1 VNGARPRPA
10 PHTTTRLATD
20 PPRAT
25 PGEKPGG
32 KPGEQR
38 AVAGRPA
45 SPRQLVIAAVTPLVL
60 IMLWAAFLVVT
71 QATPAGA
78 RIGSPAP
85 SFALADLDGNPL
97 RLADLRGRP
106 VIVNFWAS
114 WCAPCVEE
122 FPLLR
127 AALAAH
133 AGDRLAIVGIVYRDR
148 SEAAR
153 AFMARMGATWP
164 AVMDPAETVAA
175 EYGIFNPPQSF
186 FIGRDGVI
194 AGRQIGQLSA
204 ADLDRQL
211 GLILGKE

>member
-1 VNGARPRPA
+1 MA
-10 PHTTTRLATD
+10 
-20 PPRAT
+20 
-25 PGEKPGG
+25 
-32 KPGEQR
+32 
-38 AVAGRPA
+38 
-45 SPRQLVIAAVTPLVL
+45 PLVL
-60 IMLWAAFLVVT
+60 IALWATFLVVT
-71 QATPAGA
+71 EGTPAGA
-78 RIGSPAP
+78 RIGTPAP

-153 AFMARMGATWP
+153 EFMTRMGATWP
-164 AVMDPAETVAA
+164 AVMDPAETVAGQF
-175 EYGIFNPPQSF
+175 GIFNPPESF

>member
-1 VNGARPRPA
+1 VVAPTTGDPGQEGAG
-10 PHTTTRLATD
+10 TR
-20 PPRAT
+20 R
-25 PGEKPGG
+25 
-32 KPGEQR
+32 R
-38 AVAGRPA
+38 A
-45 SPRQLVIAAVTPLVL
+45 SPRLLVTAAVTPLVL
-60 IMLWAAFLVVT
+60 IALSAAVLVAMQPT
-71 QATPAGA
+71 QAPA
-78 RIGSPAP
+78 RIGTPAP

-97 RLADLRGRP
+97 RLADLLGRP

-127 AALAAH
+127 AALSAH
-133 AGDRLAIVGIVYRDR
+133 AGDGLAIVGIVYLDR

-164 AVMDPAETVAA
+164 AAMDPAEAVVAQ
-175 EYGIFNPPQSF
+175 YGIFNPPESF

-211 GLILGKE
+211 SQILGKE